1 MYVSELPSRMGGE
14 RQIWVSWDSGSN
26 LAMTEGKD
34 SYEILE
40 EEDKEDNNNSP
51 LVLVWKDGFI
61 LSSPITPAVQL
72 LS

>member
-1 MYVSELPSRMGGE
+1 MGTIMYVSELPSRMGGE

-40 EEDKEDNNNSP
+40 EEDKEDNNN
-51 LVLVWKDGFI
+51 KMKT
-61 LSSPITPAVQL
+61 LSISHCND
-72 LS
+72 